1 MNREVFKDADHLC
14 KGLAEWITS
23 LIEETLTR
31 KERFGLVLSGG
42 NTPKKLNELL
52 ASTHYSD
59 RIDWKKI
66 HIFWGDER
74 FVPFDD
80 NRNNARM
87 AFDTLLNKV
96 DIPRE
101 QIHIMDTALS
111 PEAAAMEYEEE
122 LFEYFGTDELPART
136 FDLVL
141 LGMGDDGHTLSLFP
155 GQPIVHEER
164 VWVSSYFLKA
174 QDMYR
179 ITLTKNIVNRA
190 AHIVFMISGS
200 EKAHALHEV
209 LEGERNPDRYPA
221 QQIIPVQ
228 GELHVFM
235 DEAAAAQLKTS
246 TVS

>member
-1 MNREVFKDADHLC
+1 
-14 KGLAEWITS
+14 
-23 LIEETLTR
+23 
-31 KERFGLVLSGG
+31 
-42 NTPKKLNELL
+42 
-52 ASTHYSD
+52 
-59 RIDWKKI
+59 
-66 HIFWGDER
+66 
-74 FVPFDD
+74 
-80 NRNNARM
+80 
-87 AFDTLLNKV
+87 
-96 DIPRE
+96 
-101 QIHIMDTALS
+101 
-111 PEAAAMEYEEE
+111 
-122 LFEYFGTDELPART
+122 
-136 FDLVL
+136 
-141 LGMGDDGHTLSLFP
+141 
-155 GQPIVHEER
+155 PIVHEER
-164 VWVSSYFLKA
+164 LWVSSYFLKA